1 MVRIIKG
8 RYGYAADDGTVQ
20 IAENGKVLL
29 LDKKE
34 EERLIKL
41 GCAEPVEEKEKEKK
55 KEEETVPLE
64 TPKPRRRK
72 GRKS

>member
-20 IAENGKVLL
+20 IAENGKALL

-41 GCAEPVEEKEKEKK
+41 GCAEPVEEKEEKKEK
-55 KEEETVPLE
+55 ENTPLE
-64 TPKPRRRK
+64 APKPRRRK

>member
-20 IAENGKVLL
+20 IAELS
-29 LDKKE
+29 LDPKE
-34 EERLIKL
+34 EARLIEL
-41 GCAEPVEEKEKEKK
+41 GSAEAVENEEKKAGEVNEP
-55 KEEETVPLE
+55 EPE

>member
-41 GCAEPVEEKEKEKK
+41 GCAEPVEEKEEN
-55 KEEETVPLE
+55 TPLE
-64 TPKPRRRK
+64 APKPRRRK

>member
-20 IAENGKVLL
+20 IAEPGKELS
-29 LDKKE
+29 LDPKE
-34 EERLIKL
+34 EARLIRL
-41 GCAEPVEEKEKEKK
+41 GSAEAVENEEKKAGEVNEP
-55 KEEETVPLE
+55 EPE